1 MNDKFNLKFET
12 DNLFQS
18 SAIEKGDV
26 IKLENKYQSQP
37 DLFLKTQRLV
47 SKSSRLM
54 LKKRFKKPT
63 IQKHI
68 DKVILMDYS
77 AKNKIR

>member
-1 MNDKFNLKFET
+1 MNDKYKLKFET
-12 DNLFQS
+12 DNFFQS

-26 IKLENKYQSQP
+26 IKLETKYQSQP
-37 DLFLKTQRLV
+37 DFFLKTQRLV
-47 SKSSRLM
+47 SKSSRMM

-68 DKVILMDYS
+68 DKVIMMDYKT
-77 AKNKIR
+77 ARKVR